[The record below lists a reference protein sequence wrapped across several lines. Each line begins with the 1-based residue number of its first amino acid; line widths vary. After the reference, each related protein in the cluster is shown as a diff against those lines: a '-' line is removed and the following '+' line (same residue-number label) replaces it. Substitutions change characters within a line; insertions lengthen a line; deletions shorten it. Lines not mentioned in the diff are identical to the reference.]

1 MRRMLI
7 LLIFTAASAT
17 LVRAEAPDTSTPKKA
32 GVAFAKAVQ
41 TGDLTTA
48 KTLATG
54 TDSEWSAVKALS
66 DLSVAMKSLEAA
78 VTKKFGA
85 DGKFPEGMLMD
96 VVADFQLMEEKI
108 EGDQAT
114 LISKIRPDDK
124 FPPTLKKVGSGWKMD
139 LSNMSQDAGLASI
152 VEAVPLMLKRLKAVI
167 GNVESGK
174 YPKFADVMA
183 AMTSEKDP
191 E

>member
-1 MRRMLI
+1 MLI
-7 LLIFTAASAT
+7 LLIFIAASAT

>member
-1 MRRMLI
+1 MLI

-96 VVADFQLMEEKI
+96 VVADFQSMEEKI

-124 FPPTLKKVGSGWKMD
+124 FPPTLKKVGAGWKMD

>member
-1 MRRMLI
+1 MFFLLALAI
-7 LLIFTAASAT
+7 LPVT
-17 LVRAEAPDTSTPKKA
+17 LARAEAPETSTPKKA

-41 TGDLTTA
+41 TGDITKA

-54 TDSEWSAVKALS
+54 TDAEWTVVKLLS
-66 DLSVAMKSLEAA
+66 DISVAMKKLEAA
-78 VTKKFGA
+78 AAKKYG
-85 DGKFPEGMLMD
+85 DEGKFPQGVLMD
-96 VVADFQLMEEKI
+96 LVVDFQSMEEKI
-108 EGDQAT
+108 EGDNAT
-114 LISKIRPDDK
+114 LISKERPDDK
-124 FPPTLKKVGSGWKMD
+124 FPPTLKKTGEGWKMD
-139 LSNMSQDAGLASI
+139 LSNMSQDPGLASL
-152 VEAVPLMLKRLKAVI
+152 VEAVPLMLKRLKAVT